1 VPPGASSSFDRV
13 RTYDQGIEQELG
25 TSHDRRI
32 KTSEPVTQV
41 QAVAAR
47 RNDALKKNAKRY
59 ATVRQT
65 ADDIEEAMGEGGGD
79 DDEEGD
85 LRTKMRMWRGL
96 DLQATG

>member
-1 VPPGASSSFDRV
+1 MPS
-13 RTYDQGIEQELG
+13 
-25 TSHDRRI
+25 RRM
-32 KTSEPVTQV
+32 P
-41 QAVAAR
+41 R
-47 RNDALKKNAKRY
+47 GY

-65 ADDIEEAMGEGGGD
+65 TDDIEEAMGEGGGD